1 MNRKSV
7 LKKYNNKKILLKIVF
22 LAAMIILGFS
32 RFILHDQKQYA
43 DTSGDWRLILVDKNH
58 YIPKDYQ
65 MNLIRLSNGKQVDSR
80 IYPSLQKMFN
90 DARASGLAL
99 FVREGYRT
107 SQDQQQIMNE
117 RIREYENQGNS
128 KRRATKMAE
137 KYVAIPGT
145 SEHQLGLSIDI
156 NADQTK
162 CSSEKVYSWLDNNAY
177 KYGFIKRYP
186 SNKSYITG
194 IHNEP
199 WHYRYVGKEA
209 AATMKNQNLCL
220 EEYLKNINNQT
231 VFSTRI
237 RVILYRN
244 NTRRKRKWMRIFC

>member
-1 MNRKSV
+1 MNRRSV
-7 LKKYNNKKILLKIVF
+7 LKKHNNKNTILKILCIV
-22 LAAMIILGFS
+22 AIIIIGFS
-32 RFILHDQKQYA
+32 KFILHSHKQYA
-43 DTSGDWRLILVDKNH
+43 DTSGDWRLILVDRNH

-65 MNLIRLSNGKQVDSR
+65 MNLTRLSNGKQVDSR

-107 SQDQQQIMNE
+107 FQDQQQIMNE

-137 KYVAIPGT
+137 K
-145 SEHQLGLSIDI
+145 
-156 NADQTK
+156 
-162 CSSEKVYSWLDNNAY
+162 VYSWLDNNAY

-186 SNKSYITG
+186 SSKSYITG
-194 IHNEP
+194 INNEP

-209 AATMKNQNLCL
+209 ATTIKNQNLCL
-220 EEYLKNINNQT
+220 EEYLKK
-231 VFSTRI
+231 
-237 RVILYRN
+237 Y
-244 NTRRKRKWMRIFC
+244 K

>member
-1 MNRKSV
+1 MFFHI
-7 LKKYNNKKILLKIVF
+7 LKILIKLTYLIFKVYLTQPQTIRRYVRW
-22 LAAMIILGFS
+22 LALNPCRQES
-32 RFILHDQKQYA
+32 LH
-43 DTSGDWRLILVDKNH
+43 
-58 YIPKDYQ
+58 PK
-65 MNLIRLSNGKQVDSR
+65 RLSNGKQVDSR

-90 DARASGLAL
+90 DARANGLAL

-107 SQDQQQIMNE
+107 AQDQQQIMNE
-117 RIREYENQGNS
+117 RIREYENQGYS
-128 KRRATKMAE
+128 KPQATKMAE

-145 SEHQLGLSIDI
+145 SEHQLGLSVDI
-156 NADQTK
+156 NANQTK

-186 SNKSYITG
+186 SNKSYITR

-220 EEYLKNINNQT
+220 EEYLKK
-231 VFSTRI
+231 
-237 RVILYRN
+237 Y
-244 NTRRKRKWMRIFC
+244 K

>member
-1 MNRKSV
+1 
-7 LKKYNNKKILLKIVF
+7 
-22 LAAMIILGFS
+22 
-32 RFILHDQKQYA
+32 
-43 DTSGDWRLILVDKNH
+43 
-58 YIPKDYQ
+58 

-107 SQDQQQIMNE
+107 FQDQQQIMNE

-145 SEHQLGLSIDI
+145 SEHQLGLSVDI

-162 CSSEKVYSWLDNNAY
+162 M
-177 KYGFIKRYP
+177 FIR
-186 SNKSYITG
+186 KSIQL
-194 IHNEP
+194 
-199 WHYRYVGKEA
+199 A
-209 AATMKNQNLCL
+209 
-220 EEYLKNINNQT
+220 
-231 VFSTRI
+231 
-237 RVILYRN
+237 
-244 NTRRKRKWMRIFC
+244 

>member
-1 MNRKSV
+1 
-7 LKKYNNKKILLKIVF
+7 
-22 LAAMIILGFS
+22 
-32 RFILHDQKQYA
+32 
-43 DTSGDWRLILVDKNH
+43 
-58 YIPKDYQ
+58 
-65 MNLIRLSNGKQVDSR
+65 MNLTRLSNGKQVDSR

-107 SQDQQQIMNE
+107 FQDQQQIMNE

-128 KRRATKMAE
+128 KRRATKWQKNTWQFQE
-137 KYVAIPGT
+137 RVR
-145 SEHQLGLSIDI
+145 HQLGLSVDI

-186 SNKSYITG
+186 SSKSYITG
-194 IHNEP
+194 INNEP

-209 AATMKNQNLCL
+209 AATIKKSKSVSGRI
-220 EEYLKNINNQT
+220 LKNINSKT

>member
-1 MNRKSV
+1 
-7 LKKYNNKKILLKIVF
+7 
-22 LAAMIILGFS
+22 
-32 RFILHDQKQYA
+32 
-43 DTSGDWRLILVDKNH
+43 
-58 YIPKDYQ
+58 

-90 DARASGLAL
+90 DARANGLAL

-107 SQDQQQIMNE
+107 AQDQQQIMNE
-117 RIREYENQGNS
+117 RIREYENQG
-128 KRRATKMAE
+128 
-137 KYVAIPGT
+137 
-145 SEHQLGLSIDI
+145 EHQLGLSVDI
-156 NADQTK
+156 NANQTK

-186 SNKSYITG
+186 SNKSYITR

-220 EEYLKNINNQT
+220 EEYLKK
-231 VFSTRI
+231 
-237 RVILYRN
+237 Y
-244 NTRRKRKWMRIFC
+244 K

>member
-1 MNRKSV
+1 MNRRSV

-90 DARASGLAL
+90 DARANGLAL

-107 SQDQQQIMNE
+107 AQDQQQIMNE
-117 RIREYENQGNS
+117 RIREYE
-128 KRRATKMAE
+128 
-137 KYVAIPGT
+137 
-145 SEHQLGLSIDI
+145 
-156 NADQTK
+156 
-162 CSSEKVYSWLDNNAY
+162 
-177 KYGFIKRYP
+177 
-186 SNKSYITG
+186 KS
-194 IHNEP
+194 
-199 WHYRYVGKEA
+199 
-209 AATMKNQNLCL
+209 
-220 EEYLKNINNQT
+220 
-231 VFSTRI
+231 
-237 RVILYRN
+237 
-244 NTRRKRKWMRIFC
+244 RIFQTTGNKNGRKVCSNSGNE

>member
-1 MNRKSV
+1 
-7 LKKYNNKKILLKIVF
+7 
-22 LAAMIILGFS
+22 
-32 RFILHDQKQYA
+32 
-43 DTSGDWRLILVDKNH
+43 
-58 YIPKDYQ
+58 

-90 DARASGLAL
+90 DARANGLAL

-107 SQDQQQIMNE
+107 AQDQQQIMNE
-117 RIREYENQGNS
+117 RIREYENQGYS
-128 KRRATKMAE
+128 KPQATKMAE

-145 SEHQLGLSIDI
+145 SEHQLGLSVDI
-156 NADQTK
+156 NANQTK

-199 WHYRYVGKEA
+199 WHYRNVGKEA

-220 EEYLKNINNQT
+220 EEYLKK
-231 VFSTRI
+231 
-237 RVILYRN
+237 Y
-244 NTRRKRKWMRIFC
+244 K

>member
-1 MNRKSV
+1 MKNNKFRRGIMNRKSV
-7 LKKYNNKKILLKIVF
+7 LKKHNNKKIILKILF
-22 LAAMIILGFS
+22 LAVMIILGFS
-32 RFILHDQKQYA
+32 KIILHKNKQYA
-43 DTSGDWRLILVDKNH
+43 DTTGDWKLILVDKHH

-65 MNLIRLSNGKQVDSR
+65 VNLIRLSNGKQVDSR
-80 IYPSLQKMFN
+80 IYSSLQKMFN
-90 DARASGLAL
+90 DARASGLSL

-117 RIREYENQGNS
+117 RIREYENQGYS
-128 KRRATKMAE
+128 KRRASKMAE

-145 SEHQLGLSIDI
+145 SEHQLGLSVDI

-186 SNKSYITG
+186 SSKSYITG
-194 IHNEP
+194 INNEP

-209 AATMKNQNLCL
+209 AATIKKQDLCL
-220 EEYLKNINNQT
+220 EEYLKK
-231 VFSTRI
+231 
-237 RVILYRN
+237 Y
-244 NTRRKRKWMRIFC
+244 K

>member
-1 MNRKSV
+1 MNRKLM
-7 LKKYNNKKILLKIVF
+7 LKKYNNKKTILKILFIV
-22 LAAMIILGFS
+22 AIIILGFS
-32 RFILHDQKQYA
+32 KFILYKNKQYA
-43 DTSGDWRLILVDKNH
+43 DTTGDWKLILVDKHH
-58 YIPKDYQ
+58 YIQKDYQ
-65 MNLIRLSNGKQVDSR
+65 MNLTRLSNGKQVDSR

-107 SQDQQQIMNE
+107 AQDQQQIMNE
-117 RIREYENQGNS
+117 RIRAYENQGNS
-128 KRRATKMAE
+128 KHQATRMVA

-162 CSSEKVYSWLDNNAY
+162 CSSEKVYRWLDNNAY

-186 SNKSYITG
+186 SSKSYITG
-194 IHNEP
+194 INNEP

-209 AATMKNQNLCL
+209 AATIKKQDLCL
-220 EEYLKNINNQT
+220 EEYLKK
-231 VFSTRI
+231 
-237 RVILYRN
+237 Y
-244 NTRRKRKWMRIFC
+244 K